1 MRIKISAIS
10 YKYILATL
18 TVILVVSA
26 GCKSKSGNT
35 DISAIDSA
43 LETYTCPMHLQLIA
57 HQPGNCPICGMALV
71 KRESANREISNVDL
85 STLLQSTN
93 SVIVSSIPVT
103 SLQHSAEQMQIE
115 ALGRIEYDTRFVKTI
130 PARISGRVEKL
141 YVKYRYQQVHAGDKV
156 MDIYSPELLNS
167 QENLLFILRN
177 DPSNTTLIN
186 AAKQRLLLLGMSG
199 GQLQQVMTS
208 GKALF
213 TVSVYS
219 NYTGHVHEA
228 GNMNTT
234 SQDMNG
240 SGITEELAL
249 KEGMY
254 VKKGQQMFQIYN
266 MAKSRV
272 TLNLFA
278 GDDTF
283 VKAGTP
289 VTITPETAPDKKFL
303 SKISFIEPFYR
314 SNSKTLTAR
323 IYFNNAESDLPV
335 GSQVKA
341 TISVNTKMN
350 NWLPRQAVLSLGLS
364 NVVMLKETDAFRVHA
379 VRTGIITN
387 GLIQII
393 DGLDN
398 KDSVATD
405 AQFLMDSESFIK
417 VKQ

>member
-93 SVIVSSIPVT
+93 SIIVSSIPVT

-228 GNMNTT
+228 GNM
-234 SQDMNG
+234 
-240 SGITEELAL
+240 
-249 KEGMY
+249 KEGA
-254 VKKGQQMFQIYN
+254 VDRERAVVAHDQAPEVTEPGVSAFYN
-266 MAKSRV
+266 
-272 TLNLFA
+272 
-278 GDDTF
+278 
-283 VKAGTP
+283 P
-289 VTITPETAPDKKFL
+289 APSVAPQRSAILRRRFL
-303 SKISFIEPFYR
+303 SVRAMWHDQFNTPLPQSF
-314 SNSKTLTAR
+314 AQR
-323 IYFNNAESDLPV
+323 IAVIGFV
-335 GSQVKA
+335 GDY
-341 TISVNTKMN
+341 
-350 NWLPRQAVLSLGLS
+350 P
-364 NVVMLKETDAFRVHA
+364 
-379 VRTGIITN
+379 
-387 GLIQII
+387 
-393 DGLDN
+393 
-398 KDSVATD
+398 
-405 AQFLMDSESFIK
+405 
-417 VKQ
+417 